1 MLCLGQLMPATLSTA
16 HNDLNPIP
24 TCIPW
29 SAPRGA
35 TQCPHT
41 ISTIRPKH
49 NASAGQMQGQN
60 WTHTCLL
67 GSTWVLCPP
76 MPNSS
81 ASHQTRQGP
90 VHPQQVPEP
99 AAPPNLKS
107 WNAAKARLPLLA
119 QHHTSHHTKCNN
131 VTNLNIFCIQIGG
144 MFWTQTTQPH
154 KHLQKKNALHPNVF
168 KPQITSAVSF
178 SFNKHKQTMPRG
190 LSNASSPPEA
200 QSPCACVIASLR
212 TWAAKLLPILHSL
225 CNTFECQNQGS
236 CLTNN
241 EALFKVTNLLVQ
253 TT

>member
-1 MLCLGQLMPATLSTA
+1 MLCLGQPMPATLSTA
-16 HNDLNPIP
+16 HNNLNPIP

-81 ASHQTRQGP
+81 APHQTRQGP

-99 AAPPNLKS
+99 ATPPNLKS

-131 VTNLNIFCIQIGG
+131 VTNLNIF
-144 MFWTQTTQPH
+144 
-154 KHLQKKNALHPNVF
+154 
-168 KPQITSAVSF
+168 
-178 SFNKHKQTMPRG
+178 
-190 LSNASSPPEA
+190 
-200 QSPCACVIASLR
+200 
-212 TWAAKLLPILHSL
+212 LHSDWRDVL
-225 CNTFECQNQGS
+225 DTDNTAAQAPAKEECIAPKCFQATDHISG
-236 CLTNN
+236 
-241 EALFKVTNLLVQ
+241 LVFF
-253 TT
+253 